1 MSAPAHGPIAA
12 RALRDTAPAVFWTDR
27 ADAPPPAAA
36 YAGQGSAD
44 LVVVGGGLTGL
55 WAAIEAKRREPARD
69 VVVLESGRLASGAS
83 GRNGGFLA
91 ESLTHGLAHGVRTWP
106 DELPTLLRM
115 GRENLREIRD
125 LLAAEDV
132 DAQLHVAGK
141 SVVAVKE
148 SQLVHLEAAL
158 ALNLAYGED
167 ASLLDGGQARAD
179 VASPSY
185 VGALRVRTGNATV
198 NPALLT
204 WGLARVA
211 ERLGVRI
218 HEDSPVTGL
227 DRAGPA
233 VLVRVPHGALRTG
246 RVVLATSAFPP
257 LLRRLRG
264 RVIPVLDHVLV
275 TEPLSTMQWD
285 QLGWRDRQ
293 GMTDLGN
300 RFHYYRAT
308 HDGRILFGGYDA
320 TYHFGGAA
328 PEDSPSRVPVVPDAR
343 GSLLRDVPPA
353 RGPLLQPSL
362 VRRHR
367 HDVEVHPDVRYGP
380 RRTRRRTPSNFM
392 GLGVGASRFGA
403 RVALDLVDGRRTE
416 RTALRMVTTRPVP
429 FPPEPVRYPLIRV
442 TPVALARTGPGAGAR
457 TCNCS
462 TASAWASTAER
473 PDRPTPYPRG
483 PPMTDGLHI
492 DGARRSGAGPVRV
505 LVDPSTGEPMDEVT
519 EATPAPTGGGCRII
533 AGGVP
538 RLGRPYGRGAGSRAA
553 AARGSRRGPR
563 RRADR
568 ARGTPVGKAVDDVP
582 RR

>member
-125 LLAAEDV
+125 LLATEGV

-218 HEDSPVTGL
+218 DEDSP
-227 DRAGPA
+227 RA
-233 VLVRVPHGALRTG
+233 
-246 RVVLATSAFPP
+246 
-257 LLRRLRG
+257 
-264 RVIPVLDHVLV
+264 PV
-275 TEPLSTMQWD
+275 STA
-285 QLGWRDRQ
+285 RDRRSSYACP
-293 GMTDLGN
+293 T
-300 RFHYYRAT
+300 APSVP
-308 HDGRILFGGYDA
+308 
-320 TYHFGGAA
+320 AA
-328 PEDSPSRVPVVPDAR
+328 SYSR
-343 GSLLRDVPPA
+343 
-353 RGPLLQPSL
+353 Q
-362 VRRHR
+362 VRSR
-367 HDVEVHPDVRYGP
+367 
-380 RRTRRRTPSNFM
+380 
-392 GLGVGASRFGA
+392 LCCVGCA
-403 RVALDLVDGRRTE
+403 
-416 RTALRMVTTRPVP
+416 
-429 FPPEPVRYPLIRV
+429 
-442 TPVALARTGPGAGAR
+442 
-457 TCNCS
+457 
-462 TASAWASTAER
+462 
-473 PDRPTPYPRG
+473 
-483 PPMTDGLHI
+483 
-492 DGARRSGAGPVRV
+492 
-505 LVDPSTGEPMDEVT
+505 
-519 EATPAPTGGGCRII
+519 
-533 AGGVP
+533 
-538 RLGRPYGRGAGSRAA
+538 
-553 AARGSRRGPR
+553 
-563 RRADR
+563 
-568 ARGTPVGKAVDDVP
+568 VG
-582 RR
+582 